1 MNSRFLRKVDIMDY
15 KAPLETY
22 TGKINEVVIG
32 SGAKAIKIGGESIL
46 PLHYFEG
53 AAANRPVV
61 ALEVDDV
68 AASGW
73 SVVAAGP
80 FRDVV
85 HDPLKWAKRC
95 MEMGADLVCLH
106 LEGTDPQGANKTAAE
121 AAAMVKMIA
130 GELHA
135 PLIVYGCGDDK
146 KDIEVLTAVA
156 AACKGDN
163 LLLGPAVK
171 ENYEVIARAVA
182 ENGHCIIAQTPIDI
196 NLEKELNVKL
206 LKQLPPGKIVI
217 DPLSSAL
224 GYGMEYSFTIM
235 ERSRQV
241 GVIYGDM
248 AMQMP
253 IIADLGRECWKTN
266 QARADAEQGMLWESI
281 TAMTLLLAG
290 ADILVLRHPDNC
302 RLLKEAIEGKL

>member
-1 MNSRFLRKVDIMDY
+1 MDY
-15 KAPLETY
+15 RAPLETY
-22 TGKINEVVIG
+22 TGKIKEIVLGNG
-32 SGAKAIKIGGESIL
+32 PKAIKIGGQSIL

-61 ALEVDDV
+61 ALEVDDNG
-68 AASGW
+68 AAGW
-73 SVVAAGP
+73 SAHAAGP

-85 HDPLKWAKRC
+85 RDPLKWAKRC
-95 MEMGADLVCLH
+95 LEMGADLVCLH

-121 AAAMVKMIA
+121 AAELVKMVA
-130 GELHA
+130 GELDA

-146 KDIEVLTAVA
+146 KDIEVLVAVA
-156 AACKGDN
+156 EACRGKN

-171 ENYEVIARAVA
+171 ENYIDIARAVA
-182 ENGHCIIAQTPIDI
+182 ENGHGIIAQTPIDI

-206 LKQLPPGKIVI
+206 LKQLPAERIII

-241 GVIYGDM
+241 GVVYGDM

-266 QARADAEQGMLWESI
+266 QARADREQGMLWESI

>member
-1 MNSRFLRKVDIMDY
+1 MEY

-22 TGKINEVVIG
+22 TGRVKEVIIG
-32 SGAKAIKIGGESIL
+32 SGRKALRVGGQNIL

-53 AAANRPVV
+53 AAANRPVI
-61 ALEVDDV
+61 ALEVDDI
-68 AASGW
+68 G
-73 SVVAAGP
+73 AAGWAGHVAEP
-80 FRDVV
+80 FRDVA
-85 HDPLKWAKRC
+85 HDPVKWAKRC
-95 MEMGADLVCLH
+95 MELGADLVCLR
-106 LEGTDPQGANKTAAE
+106 LEGADPQGANMPAASAAE
-121 AAAMVKMIA
+121 LVKRVA
-130 GELHA
+130 EELDL
-135 PLIVYGCGDDK
+135 PLVVYGCADDK

-156 AACKGDN
+156 EACKGYN
-163 LLLGPAVK
+163 LLIGPVVK
-171 ENYEVIARAVA
+171 ENYLAIARAVA

-206 LKQLPPGKIVI
+206 LKQFPPERIII

-241 GVIYGDM
+241 GVVYGDM

-281 TAMTLLLAG
+281 TAMSLLLAG

>member
-1 MNSRFLRKVDIMDY
+1 MEY

-22 TGKINEVVIG
+22 TGRVKEVVIG
-32 SGAKAIKIGGESIL
+32 SGRKAVRVGGQNIL

-53 AAANRPVV
+53 AAVNRTVI
-61 ALEVDDV
+61 ALEVDDI
-68 AASGW
+68 G
-73 SVVAAGP
+73 AAGWAGHVAGQ
-80 FRDVV
+80 FGDVV
-85 HDPLKWAKRC
+85 HDPVKWAQRC

-106 LEGTDPQGANKTAAE
+106 LEGTDPQGANKSAAE
-121 AAAMVKMIA
+121 AAGLVKRLSQ
-130 GELHA
+130 ELDA
-135 PLIVYGCGDDK
+135 PLVVYGCGNDK
-146 KDIEVLTAVA
+146 KDVEVLTAVA
-156 AACKGDN
+156 EACKGVN
-163 LLLGPAVK
+163 LLIGPAVK
-171 ENYEVIARAVA
+171 ENYEAIARAVA

-206 LKQLPPGKIVI
+206 LKQLPAERIVI

-241 GVIYGDM
+241 GVVYGDM

-281 TAMTLLLAG
+281 TAMSLLLAG

>member
-1 MNSRFLRKVDIMDY
+1 MEY
-15 KAPLETY
+15 KAPLEAY
-22 TGKINEVVIG
+22 TGRVKEVIIG
-32 SGAKAIKIGGESIL
+32 SGRKAVRVGGQNIL

-61 ALEVDDV
+61 ALEVDDNG
-68 AASGW
+68 AAGW
-73 SVVAAGP
+73 SGPVAGP
-80 FRDVV
+80 FKDVV
-85 HDPLKWAKRC
+85 HDPVKWAKRC

-106 LEGTDPQGANKTAAE
+106 LEGTDPQGANKTAIE
-121 AAAMVKMIA
+121 AAGLVKMIA
-130 GELHA
+130 GQLDA

-146 KDIEVLTAVA
+146 KDVEVLTAVA
-156 AACKGDN
+156 EACKGDN
-163 LLLGPAVK
+163 LLIGPVVK
-171 ENYEVIARAVA
+171 ENYEAIARAVA
-182 ENGHCIIAQTPIDI
+182 GNGHCVIAQTPIDI

-241 GVIYGDM
+241 AVIYGDM

-266 QARADAEQGMLWESI
+266 QARANAEQGVLWESI
-281 TAMTLLLAG
+281 TAMSLLLAG

-302 RLLKEAIEGKL
+302 RLLKEAIEGKF

>member
-1 MNSRFLRKVDIMDY
+1 MEY

-22 TGKINEVVIG
+22 TGRVKEVIIG
-32 SGAKAIKIGGESIL
+32 SGRKAVRVGGQNIL

-61 ALEVDDV
+61 ALEVDDNG
-68 AASGW
+68 AAGW
-73 SVVAAGP
+73 SGPVAGP
-80 FRDVV
+80 FKDVV
-85 HDPLKWAKRC
+85 HDPVKWAKRC

-106 LEGTDPQGANKTAAE
+106 LEGTDPQGANKTAIE
-121 AAAMVKMIA
+121 AAGLVKMIA
-130 GELHA
+130 GQLDA

-146 KDIEVLTAVA
+146 KDVEVLTAVA
-156 AACKGDN
+156 EACKGDN
-163 LLLGPAVK
+163 LLIGPVVK
-171 ENYEVIARAVA
+171 ENYEAIARAVA
-182 ENGHCIIAQTPIDI
+182 GNGHCIIAQTPIDI
-196 NLEKELNVKL
+196 NLEKELNIKL

-241 GVIYGDM
+241 AVIYGDM

-266 QARADAEQGMLWESI
+266 QARANAEQGMLWESI
-281 TAMTLLLAG
+281 TAMSLLLAG

-302 RLLKEAIEGKL
+302 RLLKEAIEGKF

>member
-1 MNSRFLRKVDIMDY
+1 MHY

-22 TGKINEVVIG
+22 TGRVKEVTIG
-32 SGAKAIKIGGESIL
+32 NGRKAVRVGGQNIL

-53 AAANRPVV
+53 AAANRCVV
-61 ALEVDDV
+61 ALEVDDNG
-68 AASGW
+68 ASGW
-73 SVVAAGP
+73 AGHVAGP

-106 LEGTDPQGANKTAAE
+106 LEGTDPQGANKPAAE
-121 AAAMVKMIA
+121 AAALVKEIT
-130 GELHA
+130 GGLDA
-135 PLIVYGCGDDK
+135 PLVVYGCGDDK
-146 KDIEVLTAVA
+146 KDVEVLTAVA
-156 AACKGDN
+156 EACKGDN
-163 LLLGPAVK
+163 LLIGPAVK
-171 ENYEVIARAVA
+171 ENYEAIARAVA

-206 LKQLPPGKIVI
+206 LKQLPPERIVI

-241 GVIYGDM
+241 GVVYGDM

-281 TAMTLLLAG
+281 TAISLLLAG